1 MDPTTPSETAA
12 LPLNPVIPPRNIRDA
27 LPYLPMP
34 SLTPVVSVMGGI
46 EAPRV
51 KLRDLVDYDLS
62 FDQHTVT
69 QPTLHTTESPYL
81 QALID
86 QIDHSLARIPHAL
99 RRQLENYRNSVFT
112 RHGIPDPTKVTKPP
126 KITAPVPAEPTP
138 ESSRNASS
146 LSPGVHVIIEAPTQ
160 AMLETAKVEP
170 PTTVPISNVPE
181 AAFQTLDSFITEIF
195 SAEDTLA
202 QETTSLAGPT
212 TGSSMSNK
220 MFRVESGDS
229 MWTPTLRQEV
239 LRRLR
244 RGIAKAAQ
252 YQQLVRFSTGDLA
265 RLLKILEQSIQEADK
280 IDLKAVFGEQ
290 LDRVPID
297 QATDMEREGQLEVME
312 ALEVAAQTVAN
323 GIEAS
328 MCVMAVLTGGPLSKK
343 LYNEDLIVTILAVIK
358 KQLNDFVCVQ
368 FELKDNEDDRLNQF
382 LARDSKVRRLLS
394 GLVPSLSAIMESWI
408 GLLAC
413 HDFSDSVV
421 ISLGFIT
428 IPIFFIDLS
437 KSLRLL
443 TTNNLAALRLT
454 ALHLLR
460 AIFAQYPSQRTWI
473 LEEILCSLIKLPTAS
488 RNLRQYKLVEGRSIQ
503 LVAALVMQLIQS
515 CAEIPLTTRSFI
527 ENGSLKVAEPD
538 SETTATT
545 PTTLSANSLEIKQT
559 YQDAKEYLRHFKGVV
574 DAAGA
579 CASYVVKFLLGRCAK
594 TKHSNELEYK
604 VLLENL
610 MDDVLTALGHPEW
623 PVAELIL
630 RVFVKHLM
638 SYADDKKADHTL
650 KTISID
656 YLGTIGARIKKWH
669 PLQALPLEMG
679 DSSGKRSPPALSAE
693 TVALFTEPE
702 LDLIHLATLEMRQIP
717 LGDITGA
724 TPIAAIHHLWD
735 DQQAVLIYLH
745 HSLRSNH
752 ELREAACFQLAEWG
766 FSGFN
771 ALVRYGHGEA
781 RDEFD
786 ELMPEV
792 LKQLLSRVC
801 HWYQRTS
808 RHIQRGTVDPITNSS
823 AGADEP
829 LDMERNLA
837 NVAAEILASRQ
848 PLYQSFDA
856 ILARILAA
864 LDLNIV
870 AFRTK
875 ALKALGQIIGVYPV
889 ILSQANVKAAI
900 NQRLQ
905 DSSPAVRD
913 AAIELVS
920 RYLSHRPDIIQQY
933 YRPISERILDMGLN
947 VRKRVI
953 RLLRDIY
960 SQIQDQEMQIDIA
973 DRIMHRI
980 NDEDSNVSQ
989 LAYKTIQELWFSDL
1003 KADVQRAAQ
1012 STSSGGTNLP
1022 DLGFGSPN
1030 DALVPNGSHLGVGG
1044 GMQPAATGL
1053 MSDSNYHLGTE
1064 TAGGTSDF
1072 ASLSASERAAV
1083 AARYE
1088 IILGVIQK
1096 PVGGSNQSEVMGEVI
1111 RQLLVRADKT
1121 ELTPLLTLYSIYV
1134 EALMDHLLTLEE
1146 ANDHTEIQRCVHL
1159 LYLFSVAR
1167 PQLFTEAHVMA
1178 LLPYLKDSASPNE
1191 QRVLQYVLMAI
1202 QQALPELGHPSPDM
1216 LVQIEKELLA
1226 ILTKSPQ
1233 LILNVAVPCL
1243 CRIVTSQTKSFHFL
1257 TRILRS
1263 CVDKLTSE
1271 IRGLKT
1277 GKPLAAPKSVMRMMI
1292 LLGLLGRYFDFDV
1305 HRAKYP
1311 DKFKELHSYP
1321 VGQVNARIF
1330 NSIIYFT
1337 GPTLARPVRLGA
1349 LQSIGQLFQ
1358 AHPTLMLQTESR
1370 KLMDAVFSS
1379 GDPELLLQ
1387 LLKCFAEY
1395 LANEQ
1400 MKLGNESG
1408 KDAGLGTL
1416 TTSTS
1421 GNGSG
1426 GGGGSAGS
1434 TKRGSKTV
1442 DLSILIGNAQEL
1454 GEAGVGSSL
1463 MQCYLDDIIQCV
1475 MLKSQPLKI
1484 VATDVI
1490 GCIIT
1495 QGLAHPLKCVPI
1507 LVALQTDSHLGL
1519 RDKATKLHNQLNGK
1533 FSSFIHSR
1541 TLDGVRKAF
1550 EYQTA
1555 LKSGSGAPVAGYT
1568 LDHKE
1573 NRPRAL
1579 VDTYYGILREKKN
1592 RRNDFLHGLVKTFDM
1607 DLHHHMNHATNTG
1620 EIDIAFCK
1628 FLAETLFALDYKL
1641 IEEALY
1647 VIYCI
1652 QRLLAVTGLH
1662 IQHQFSQG
1670 FAELSKESQI
1680 ALAKISI
1687 CVGMLVLLKDHLK
1700 LTYSLTESR
1709 CQQFSPS
1716 DTGMLKDKYLTRHQA
1731 GPLIFKWDKL
1741 PYVNKEIV
1749 TDHDLQVQRLTYCSL
1764 VGDIEDSPSTASAVD
1779 ISPAKAADHTVEFT
1793 KPSPCRE
1800 NDSSGP
1806 ENPAAAPFQHHFE
1819 LTIESTV
1826 GTQGDTAEY
1835 PVPTHATPTFR
1846 SIASKAN
1853 AARMSNNQPTFSVF
1867 NSATVYQG
1875 VVESSTPGAKRSHPT
1890 DARGSIETP
1899 TPPGTHTQHYSSPSN
1914 SDYTKRPR
1922 YEDD

>member
-1 MDPTTPSETAA
+1 
-12 LPLNPVIPPRNIRDA
+12 
-27 LPYLPMP
+27 
-34 SLTPVVSVMGGI
+34 
-46 EAPRV
+46 
-51 KLRDLVDYDLS
+51 
-62 FDQHTVT
+62 
-69 QPTLHTTESPYL
+69 
-81 QALID
+81 
-86 QIDHSLARIPHAL
+86 
-99 RRQLENYRNSVFT
+99 
-112 RHGIPDPTKVTKPP
+112 
-126 KITAPVPAEPTP
+126 
-138 ESSRNASS
+138 
-146 LSPGVHVIIEAPTQ
+146 
-160 AMLETAKVEP
+160 
-170 PTTVPISNVPE
+170 
-181 AAFQTLDSFITEIF
+181 
-195 SAEDTLA
+195 
-202 QETTSLAGPT
+202 
-212 TGSSMSNK
+212 
-220 MFRVESGDS
+220 
-229 MWTPTLRQEV
+229 
-239 LRRLR
+239 
-244 RGIAKAAQ
+244 
-252 YQQLVRFSTGDLA
+252 
-265 RLLKILEQSIQEADK
+265 
-280 IDLKAVFGEQ
+280 
-290 LDRVPID
+290 
-297 QATDMEREGQLEVME
+297 
-312 ALEVAAQTVAN
+312 
-323 GIEAS
+323 
-328 MCVMAVLTGGPLSKK
+328 
-343 LYNEDLIVTILAVIK
+343 
-358 KQLNDFVCVQ
+358 
-368 FELKDNEDDRLNQF
+368 
-382 LARDSKVRRLLS
+382 
-394 GLVPSLSAIMESWI
+394 
-408 GLLAC
+408 
-413 HDFSDSVV
+413 
-421 ISLGFIT
+421 
-428 IPIFFIDLS
+428 
-437 KSLRLL
+437 
-443 TTNNLAALRLT
+443 
-454 ALHLLR
+454 
-460 AIFAQYPSQRTWI
+460 
-473 LEEILCSLIKLPTAS
+473 
-488 RNLRQYKLVEGRSIQ
+488 
-503 LVAALVMQLIQS
+503 
-515 CAEIPLTTRSFI
+515 
-527 ENGSLKVAEPD
+527 
-538 SETTATT
+538 
-545 PTTLSANSLEIKQT
+545 
-559 YQDAKEYLRHFKGVV
+559 
-574 DAAGA
+574 
-579 CASYVVKFLLGRCAK
+579 
-594 TKHSNELEYK
+594 
-604 VLLENL
+604 
-610 MDDVLTALGHPEW
+610 
-623 PVAELIL
+623 
-630 RVFVKHLM
+630 
-638 SYADDKKADHTL
+638 
-650 KTISID
+650 
-656 YLGTIGARIKKWH
+656 
-669 PLQALPLEMG
+669 
-679 DSSGKRSPPALSAE
+679 
-693 TVALFTEPE
+693 
-702 LDLIHLATLEMRQIP
+702 
-717 LGDITGA
+717 
-724 TPIAAIHHLWD
+724 
-735 DQQAVLIYLH
+735 
-745 HSLRSNH
+745 
-752 ELREAACFQLAEWG
+752 
-766 FSGFN
+766 
-771 ALVRYGHGEA
+771 
-781 RDEFD
+781 
-786 ELMPEV
+786 MPEV

-1022 DLGFGSPN
+1022 DL
-1030 DALVPNGSHLGVGG
+1030 
-1044 GMQPAATGL
+1044 
-1053 MSDSNYHLGTE
+1053 
-1064 TAGGTSDF
+1064 
-1072 ASLSASERAAV
+1072 ERAAV

-1146 ANDHTEIQRCVHL
+1146 ANDHTEIQRC
-1159 LYLFSVAR
+1159 
-1167 PQLFTEAHVMA
+1167 
-1178 LLPYLKDSASPNE
+1178 DSASPNE

-1337 GPTLARPVRLGA
+1337 APTLARPVRLGA

-1670 FAELSKESQI
+1670 FAELSK
-1680 ALAKISI
+1680 
-1687 CVGMLVLLKDHLK
+1687 GRRLLPNLK
-1700 LTYSLTESR
+1700 
-1709 CQQFSPS
+1709 
-1716 DTGMLKDKYLTRHQA
+1716 M
-1731 GPLIFKWDKL
+1731 IF
-1741 PYVNKEIV
+1741 
-1749 TDHDLQVQRLTYCSL
+1749 H
-1764 VGDIEDSPSTASAVD
+1764 
-1779 ISPAKAADHTVEFT
+1779 
-1793 KPSPCRE
+1793 
-1800 NDSSGP
+1800 
-1806 ENPAAAPFQHHFE
+1806 
-1819 LTIESTV
+1819 
-1826 GTQGDTAEY
+1826 
-1835 PVPTHATPTFR
+1835 
-1846 SIASKAN
+1846 
-1853 AARMSNNQPTFSVF
+1853 
-1867 NSATVYQG
+1867 
-1875 VVESSTPGAKRSHPT
+1875 
-1890 DARGSIETP
+1890 
-1899 TPPGTHTQHYSSPSN
+1899 
-1914 SDYTKRPR
+1914 
-1922 YEDD
+1922 